1 MLRRGRIAIRHNPP
15 ADRCRPTA
23 EPESHSSNAGSNCRG
38 AAWQGSAAP
47 CRTDRGRCARPFRPA
62 ASHRPAGK
70 IRADGRRH
78 RASAPTMESNS
89 SAKTDRVACPH
100 APAARG
106 SLRDNLHPAKRRRRT
121 ARQRDLASHS
131 SRGRTSTFVP
141 ARYRKNL
148 NGEEN
153 GTVGWLDGQVALVT
167 GGGSGIGRA
176 VVARFIAE
184 GARVGVLD
192 RVPGRA
198 DELRAEFGD
207 AVVAVTGDVA
217 QLADNTRAV
226 TETVAALGR
235 LDVFVGNA
243 GVFDNFLSLAE
254 FPEETLSEAC
264 DELFGVNVKG
274 CILGAKAALLE
285 LAKTDG
291 SMVFTA
297 SVAGSNSGG
306 GGPLYTASKHA
317 VVGLIRQLAVELGP
331 RIRVNGVAPGGTIT
345 DLRGLLVLRQDGRS
359 QFADPSIEERMRA
372 NNPLQ
377 IALAP
382 GDLAGAY
389 VFLSSRT
396 NARGI
401 TGTILTVDAG
411 ATLRM
416 PRRT

>member
-1 MLRRGRIAIRHNPP
+1 
-15 ADRCRPTA
+15 
-23 EPESHSSNAGSNCRG
+23 
-38 AAWQGSAAP
+38 
-47 CRTDRGRCARPFRPA
+47 
-62 ASHRPAGK
+62 
-70 IRADGRRH
+70 
-78 RASAPTMESNS
+78 
-89 SAKTDRVACPH
+89 
-100 APAARG
+100 
-106 SLRDNLHPAKRRRRT
+106 
-121 ARQRDLASHS
+121 
-131 SRGRTSTFVP
+131 
-141 ARYRKNL
+141 
-148 NGEEN
+148 
-153 GTVGWLDGQVALVT
+153 VGWLDGQVALVT

-192 RVPGRA
+192 RVPDRA
-198 DELRAEFGD
+198 EELRAEFGD
-207 AVVAVTGDVA
+207 AVVAVTGDVT
-217 QLADNTRAV
+217 QLADNKRAV
-226 TETVAALGR
+226 METVMALGR

-254 FPEETLSEAC
+254 FPEDTLPEAF

-274 CILGAKAALLE
+274 CVLGAKAALPE
-285 LAKTDG
+285 LARTNG

-359 QFADPSIEERMRA
+359 QFADPSTEERLRT

-416 PRRT
+416 PRRTN